1 MSQNINVST
10 EMAQNSSLDDSR
22 YTVRDLLQF
31 GESLF
36 TGSELYFGH
45 GTDSAWDEAVCLL
58 LFALDLDADTDR
70 SVLDKKLTDIEQK
83 EIKSLFNRRIQER
96 VPAPYITGQA
106 WFCGLPFV
114 VDERVIIPRSP
125 IAELIMNYFEPWL
138 LKTPQ
143 RILDLC
149 TGGGCIGISCA
160 YGFDDAD
167 VVLSDISEEALAV
180 ADLNISK
187 HELGQRVSSV
197 HSDLFSGLLG
207 QTFDLI
213 VSNPPYVDAE
223 DLGPISSPTKDSS
236 LGRREIES
244 VIINITSTPH
254 IVKSKKKKYFNS
266 FREILKKNRNY
277 RSTILGLSLLRF
289 FVFTMQFSLMLQAF
303 GETIDISKHYCR
315 ETWVSVVLANRETAS
330 LMTYN
335 NVVIK
340 QGSKELKSTVI
351 KMDNAVIVRFTP
363 IDTVDLKVEF
373 ESTISNFSDTL
384 KGQLDLAIK
393 SN

>member
-1 MSQNINVST
+1 M
-10 EMAQNSSLDDSR
+10 
-22 YTVRDLLQF
+22 
-31 GESLF
+31 
-36 TGSELYFGH
+36 
-45 GTDSAWDEAVCLL
+45 L
-58 LFALDLDADTDR
+58 LFALDLDADADR

-138 LKTPQ
+138 LKIPQ

-167 VVLSDISEEALAV
+167 VLLSDISEEALAV

-197 HSDLFSGLLG
+197 HSDLFSALFG

-223 DLGPISSPTKDSS
+223 DLASMPDEFHHEPELALASGADGLDFT
-236 LGRREIES
+236 RR
-244 VIINITSTPH
+244 
-254 IVKSKKKKYFNS
+254 
-266 FREILKKNRNY
+266 
-277 RSTILGLSLLRF
+277 LLREASDYLSSEGIL
-289 FVFTMQFSLMLQAF
+289 VVEVGNSSIALQ
-303 GETIDISKHYCR
+303 
-315 ETWVSVVLANRETAS
+315 
-330 LMTYN
+330 
-335 NVVIK
+335 
-340 QGSKELKSTVI
+340 
-351 KMDNAVIVRFTP
+351 
-363 IDTVDLKVEF
+363 
-373 ESTISNFSDTL
+373 DTL
-384 KGQLDLAIK
+384 PLVPFLWFEFTEGDGGVFMLTRSQLVEHRELFQ
-393 SN
+393 

>member
-10 EMAQNSSLDDSR
+10 EMAQNSPLEGSR
-22 YTVRDLLQF
+22 CTVRDLLEL

-58 LFALDLDADTDR
+58 LFALGLDTDTDR
-70 SVLDKKLTDIEQK
+70 SVLDKKLTDIEQRD
-83 EIKSLFNRRIQER
+83 IKSLFNRRIQER

-106 WFCGLPFV
+106 WFCGLPFI

-138 LKTPQ
+138 LKIPQ

-160 YGFDDAD
+160 YGFDEAD

-197 HSDLFSGLLG
+197 HSDLFSALLG

-223 DLGPISSPTKDSS
+223 DLASMPEEFHHEPELALASGADGLDFT
-236 LGRREIES
+236 RR
-244 VIINITSTPH
+244 
-254 IVKSKKKKYFNS
+254 
-266 FREILKKNRNY
+266 
-277 RSTILGLSLLRF
+277 LLREASDYLSSEGILVVEVGNSSVALQDAF
-289 FVFTMQFSLMLQAF
+289 PLVPFLWFEFAEGDGGVFMLTRSQLV
-303 GETIDISKHYCR
+303 EHR
-315 ETWVSVVLANRETAS
+315 ELF
-330 LMTYN
+330 
-335 NVVIK
+335 
-340 QGSKELKSTVI
+340 Q
-351 KMDNAVIVRFTP
+351 
-363 IDTVDLKVEF
+363 
-373 ESTISNFSDTL
+373 
-384 KGQLDLAIK
+384 
-393 SN
+393 